1 MMIQNINLYQGQ
13 QNAVRSDSVNNS
25 ATMNSEALSG
35 GPVTKSGPSQGEIA
49 MINNLPQQVNSDL
62 NVVRDPPFFPIATY
76 QRADLIKRVRI
87 VEEEVQR
94 SSLDASVKSAISTRP
109 LKTEATDKGMDSAR
123 NRLSTLRDQ
132 FSSSKP
138 ASPDPIEPGSI
149 LAVEI

>member
-13 QNAVRSDSVNNS
+13 QNAVRSDGANNS
-25 ATMNSEALSG
+25 APMNSGALSG
-35 GPVTKSGPSQGEIA
+35 EPANKPE
-49 MINNLPQQVNSDL
+49 PQQVNSDL

-76 QRADLIKRVRI
+76 QRADLIKRIRI

-109 LKTEATDKGMDSAR
+109 LNTDATDKGMDSAH
-123 NRLSTLRDQ
+123 NRLSALRDQ
-132 FSSSKP
+132 LTSSKP
-138 ASPDPIEPGSI
+138 ATPDQIEPGSI